1 MKRWFCGSVIN
12 AGDDAPKTSFEPTEG
27 KAIWEG
33 SSSLWLCGNWQQ
45 QQLITL
51 AEGPVQ
57 ITIVG
62 TCLAAREMLLERLQS
77 AARGGNYSLLMQLPG
92 NYNMIVHIEND
103 TYVFVDAMGVRSVFY
118 TVWHS
123 SVVYSSLAVALQ
135 QLIGAEV
142 DHAWLA
148 TSLAGICTL
157 SLVQNRSPFR
167 DIYPIPPGHYL
178 HIASGKPTCKRYWSA
193 PSEYKQFSQAA
204 DLLRKQ
210 LLVAVEGRAEL
221 YGNISSDLSG
231 GFDSTTLAVIAAKKL
246 EKTGGKL
253 STITQKTFSAI
264 QSSDVR
270 CAEHAAGLYSSIN
283 ALMLE
288 GQHIPPEY
296 SHLELVS
303 LTDFPNPAH
312 AYSMGAFNSTMQ
324 LVAST
329 GSRVH
334 MSGEGGDAVLLAA
347 PYSYCVDLLKQAQFS
362 KFLQH
367 LFGWCQIQR
376 LPLLPLL
383 MFAAKQS
390 LTSYPRWLQQ
400 IKRFKADNL
409 TLRQKSLFTGMTWD
423 LFPTIASW
431 HSTELVQWVLE
442 ELQHWAT
449 VATPFSHSMGEHVS
463 IALIQLN
470 ALSARSTQQMADLYD
485 VNLECPYFD
494 QLVVEAC
501 LSARP
506 EERTS
511 PFVFKPLML
520 AAFQHELP
528 SSIYTRN
535 TKGGYL
541 ADEFI
546 GLRENRET
554 INAFLE
560 SSLLADMGLIDLKML
575 KVAMQDFEMGFSA
588 GLALFSNTLATE
600 IWLRR
605 LTESDRIF
613 WRNRSEAV

>member
-12 AGDDAPKTSFEPTEG
+12 VCDGDIPKTSLEPSEG

-45 QQLITL
+45 QQIITL
-51 AEGPVQ
+51 AEGCVRMV
-57 ITIVG
+57 IIG
-62 TCLAAREMLLERLQS
+62 TCLAPDEILLEQFQS
-77 AARGGNYSLLMQLPG
+77 SARSGDYHLLMQLPG
-92 NYNMIVHIEND
+92 NYNMIFHIEND
-103 TYVFVDAMGVRSVFY
+103 TYVFVDAMGVMSVFY

-135 QLIGAEV
+135 QLIRAEV
-142 DHAWLA
+142 DHAWLS

-167 DIYPIPPGHYL
+167 NIYPIPPGHYL
-178 HIASGKPTCKRYWSA
+178 HIASGKPICRRYWSP
-193 PSEYKQFSQAA
+193 PSEYRQFSQAA

-210 LLVAVEGRAEL
+210 LLVAVEGRAKL

-231 GFDSTTLAVIAAKKL
+231 GFDSTTLAAIAANKL
-246 EKTGGKL
+246 EKTGGKFY
-253 STITQKTFSAI
+253 TITQKTFSAI

-270 CAEHAAGLYSSIN
+270 CAEHVANLYSSIN

-288 GQHIPPEY
+288 EQDIPSEY

-303 LTDFPNPAH
+303 LTDFPDPAH
-312 AYSMGAFNSTMQ
+312 AYGMAAFNSVMQ
-324 LVAST
+324 LIAST
-329 GSRVH
+329 DSRMH
-334 MSGEGGDAVLLAA
+334 MSGEGGDAVLLSVS
-347 PYSYCVDLLKQAQFS
+347 SYCVDLLKRGQFS

-367 LFGWCQIQR
+367 LSGWCRISKR
-376 LPLLPLL
+376 PLLPLL
-383 MFAAKQS
+383 ILAVKRS
-390 LTSYPRWLQQ
+390 LISYPRWLQQ
-400 IKRFKADNL
+400 IKRLKAGDL
-409 TLRQKSLFTGMTWD
+409 MPQQQSLHTGIAWD
-423 LFPTIASW
+423 LLPTVASW
-431 HSTELVQWVLE
+431 HSAELVQCVLE
-442 ELQHWAT
+442 ELQHWAK
-449 VATPFSHSMGEHVS
+449 VAIPLSHSMGEHIS

-485 VNLECPYFD
+485 VNLEFPYFD

-511 PFVFKPLML
+511 PLAYKPLMT

-528 SSIYTRN
+528 PSIYKRN
-535 TKGGYL
+535 TKGEYV

-554 INAFLE
+554 INTFLE
-560 SSLLADMGLIDLKML
+560 SSLLADMGLINLEML
-575 KVAMQDFEMGFSA
+575 KVAMQDFEMGFA
-588 GLALFSNTLATE
+588 ADLPHFSNTLATE

-605 LTESDRIF
+605 LSESDKIF
-613 WRNRSEAV
+613 WSNRSFE

>member
-12 AGDDAPKTSFEPTEG
+12 VRDDAPKISFEPTEG
-27 KAIWEG
+27 KAIWKG

-45 QQLITL
+45 QQFITL
-51 AEGPVQ
+51 AEGPIQ
-57 ITIVG
+57 IMIVG
-62 TCLAAREMLLERLQS
+62 TCLAAREMLLEQLQT
-77 AARGGNYSLLMQLPG
+77 AARGRDYSLLMQLPG
-92 NYNMIVHIEND
+92 NYNIIVLDVND

-135 QLIGAEV
+135 QLISAEL

-148 TSLAGICTL
+148 TSLAGVCTL

-178 HIASGKPTCKRYWSA
+178 HIASGKPACKRYWSA

-246 EKTGGKL
+246 EKKDGKL
-253 STITQKTFSAI
+253 FTITQKTFSAI
-264 QSSDVR
+264 HSSDVK
-270 CAEHAAGLYSSIN
+270 CAEHAASLYSSIN
-283 ALMLE
+283 PLMLE
-288 GQHIPPEY
+288 GQDIPPEY

-303 LTDFPNPAH
+303 LTDFPDPAH
-312 AYSMGAFNSTMQ
+312 AYDMGAFNSTMQ
-324 LVAST
+324 LIAST

-334 MSGEGGDAVLLAA
+334 MSGEGGDAVLLA
-347 PYSYCVDLLKQAQFS
+347 PYGYCVDLLKKAQFS

-367 LFGWCQIQR
+367 LFGWCRIQR
-376 LPLLPLL
+376 FPLLPLL
-383 MFAAKQS
+383 MFATKQS
-390 LTSYPRWLQQ
+390 LTSYSRWLQQ
-400 IKRFKADNL
+400 IKRLKAGNL
-409 TLRQKSLFTGMTWD
+409 TLPQRSSFTGMTWD
-423 LFPTIASW
+423 LLPTIASW
-431 HSTELVQWVLE
+431 HSTKLVQWVLE
-442 ELQHWAT
+442 ELQCWAA
-449 VATPFSHSMGEHVS
+449 VATPFSRSMGEHIS
-463 IALIQLN
+463 IALIRLN

-485 VNLECPYFD
+485 VNLEFPYFD

-511 PFVFKPLML
+511 PFVFKPLMH

-528 SSIYTRN
+528 PSIYTRN
-535 TKGGYL
+535 TKGEYL

-546 GLRENRET
+546 GLRENRKA

-575 KVAMQDFEMGFSA
+575 KVAMEDFDMGFGA

-613 WRNRSEAV
+613 WSNRSEVV

>member
-12 AGDDAPKTSFEPTEG
+12 AGDDAPKTSFEPSEG
-27 KAIWEG
+27 KAIWKG
-33 SSSLWLCGNWQQ
+33 SSSFWLCGNWQQ
-45 QQLITL
+45 QQQLVTL
-51 AEGPVQ
+51 ADGSVQ
-57 ITIVG
+57 MIIVG

-77 AARGGNYSLLMQLPG
+77 AARSGDYSLLMQLPG
-92 NYNMIVHIEND
+92 NYNAIILDAND

-118 TVWHS
+118 TVWQS
-123 SVVYSSLAVALQ
+123 SVFYSSLAVALQ

-142 DHAWLA
+142 DYAWLA

-178 HIASGKPTCKRYWSA
+178 HIASGRPTCKRYWFA
-193 PSEYKQFSQAA
+193 PSEYKPFSQAA
-204 DLLRKQ
+204 ALLRKQ
-210 LLVAVEGRAEL
+210 LLLAVEGRAEL

-231 GFDSTTLAVIAAKKL
+231 GFDSTTLAMIAAKKL

-253 STITQKTFSAI
+253 STITLKTFSAI

-270 CAEHAAGLYSSIN
+270 SAEHAASLYSSID

-288 GQHIPPEY
+288 GQDIPSEY

-303 LTDFPNPAH
+303 LTDFPDPSH
-312 AYSMGAFNSTMQ
+312 AYGMGVFNPTMQ
-324 LVAST
+324 LIAST

-347 PYSYCVDLLKQAQFS
+347 PYSYCVDLLKQAKFS

-367 LFGWCQIQR
+367 LSGWCRMRQ

-383 MFAAKQS
+383 VSAAKQS

-400 IKRFKADNL
+400 INQLKAGNL
-409 TLRQKSLFTGMTWD
+409 TLRQQSLSWD
-423 LFPTIASW
+423 LLPTIASW
-431 HSTELVQWVLE
+431 HSTELVQLVLE
-442 ELQHWAT
+442 ELQRWAT
-449 VATPFSHSMGEHVS
+449 VATPLSHSMGEHVS

-485 VNLECPYFD
+485 VNLEYPYFD

-511 PFVFKPLML
+511 PSVFKPLMP
-520 AAFQHELP
+520 AAFHHELP
-528 SSIYTRN
+528 PSIYARTA
-535 TKGGYL
+535 KGEYV

-560 SSLLADMGLIDLKML
+560 SSMLADMGLIDLKIL
-575 KVAMQDFEMGFSA
+575 KVAMQDFEMGFGA
-588 GLALFSNTLATE
+588 ELAFFGNTLATE

-613 WRNRSEAV
+613 WSNRSDVV

>member
-12 AGDDAPKTSFEPTEG
+12 AGDDAPKTSFDPTEG

-57 ITIVG
+57 MTIVG

-77 AARGGNYSLLMQLPG
+77 AVRGGDYSLLMQLPG
-92 NYNMIVHIEND
+92 NYNTIVHIEND

-142 DHAWLA
+142 DRAWLT
-148 TSLAGICTL
+148 TSLAGVCTL

-204 DLLRKQ
+204 DLLHKQ

-246 EKTGGKL
+246 EKAGGKL
-253 STITQKTFSAI
+253 STITRKTFSAI

-270 CAEHAAGLYSSIN
+270 CAEHAASLYSSIN

-288 GQHIPPEY
+288 GQDIPPEY

-303 LTDFPNPAH
+303 LTDFPDPAH
-312 AYSMGAFNSTMQ
+312 AYDMGAFNSTMQ
-324 LVAST
+324 LIAST

-334 MSGEGGDAVLLAA
+334 MSGEGGDAVQQAA
-347 PYSYCVDLLKQAQFS
+347 PYSY
-362 KFLQH
+362 
-367 LFGWCQIQR
+367 
-376 LPLLPLL
+376 
-383 MFAAKQS
+383 
-390 LTSYPRWLQQ
+390 
-400 IKRFKADNL
+400 
-409 TLRQKSLFTGMTWD
+409 
-423 LFPTIASW
+423 
-431 HSTELVQWVLE
+431 
-442 ELQHWAT
+442 
-449 VATPFSHSMGEHVS
+449 
-463 IALIQLN
+463 
-470 ALSARSTQQMADLYD
+470 
-485 VNLECPYFD
+485 
-494 QLVVEAC
+494 
-501 LSARP
+501 
-506 EERTS
+506 
-511 PFVFKPLML
+511 
-520 AAFQHELP
+520 
-528 SSIYTRN
+528 
-535 TKGGYL
+535 
-541 ADEFI
+541 
-546 GLRENRET
+546 
-554 INAFLE
+554 
-560 SSLLADMGLIDLKML
+560 
-575 KVAMQDFEMGFSA
+575 FEP
-588 GLALFSNTLATE
+588 
-600 IWLRR
+600 LRR
-605 LTESDRIF
+605 LENGGFRLGL
-613 WRNRSEAV
+613 